1 MCVCVSSGPGDEAKL
16 FLWWH
21 KALNLA
27 AEQLQPQAGQTEVS
41 GVVMGL
47 LRLQTR
53 LLQLGEERLNSGLLG
68 AIGLGKRSPVS
79 NRFRVVVRS
88 LAAFLSVQ
96 VPSEA
101 ELRLQPTSDLQ
112 ISAKAQQTLGML
124 EAMPSNKQYA
134 ELEDSVNKAV
144 QFIRYPG
151 HSLRDGP
158 RLLALLANLLY
169 PDLRYLHIIH

>member
-1 MCVCVSSGPGDEAKL
+1 MPAVYPGSGLWYAVWQHSCQSRSHQRPSFDSNPPVTCSSLPKHSKYATKIQCFSSLQLSPKNNLDFL
-16 FLWWH
+16 SFLW
-21 KALNLA
+21 
-27 AEQLQPQAGQTEVS
+27 T
-41 GVVMGL
+41 
-47 LRLQTR
+47 
-53 LLQLGEERLNSGLLG
+53 
-68 AIGLGKRSPVS
+68 
-79 NRFRVVVRS
+79 
-88 LAAFLSVQ
+88 
-96 VPSEA
+96 
-101 ELRLQPTSDLQ
+101 
-112 ISAKAQQTLGML
+112 QTLGML